1 MRWEPQTHLPLLE
14 PYLIQDHLAKLALMQ
29 RASGAEMP
37 LFQSTLKVTVS
48 DFQGRGLTT
57 TLLVPFPFAGNKHC
71 LAGRLDCVINIIGH
85 MLQYLSTKKRLLYCM
100 KWHNYFMYRLYT
112 ICESWTP
119 LSNVFIRR
127 TTWLCAKES
136 MSAHV
141 QQSVVY
147 IYILGAIWGNN
158 NGQYYPSMIPI
169 QTRFE
174 RHRNITAQVHTSDT
188 SASIFRS

>member
-1 MRWEPQTHLPLLE
+1 MNCGRLFSTTCFSFRGKTGFLLSMVVACATMQSLSDPTLQIMRWEPQTHLPLLE

-147 IYILGAIWGNN
+147 IY
-158 NGQYYPSMIPI
+158 
-169 QTRFE
+169 
-174 RHRNITAQVHTSDT
+174 
-188 SASIFRS
+188 